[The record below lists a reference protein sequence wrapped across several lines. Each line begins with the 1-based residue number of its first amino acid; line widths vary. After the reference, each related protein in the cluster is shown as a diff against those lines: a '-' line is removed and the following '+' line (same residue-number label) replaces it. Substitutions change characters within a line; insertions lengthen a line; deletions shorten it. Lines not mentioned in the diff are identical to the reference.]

1 MSTTQQTRPH
11 TANPLRHAQML
22 IGGAWVDSASGETLD
37 VENPGKRQK
46 IAEIPRAA
54 AIDVDRAVQAATQA
68 VPGWSKT
75 PPRDRGRQ
83 LLRIAEALE
92 ARAEELARTIALETG
107 NALRTQARSEARLSA
122 DIFRYFGGLTG
133 ELKGETIPLG
143 EHMLSYTR
151 REPLGVVG
159 AIIPWNAPVL
169 LGALKIAPALCAGN
183 TLVLKAAEDAP
194 LGVLLMAAVCQE
206 FLPPGVLNVLTGLGE
221 ECGAALA
228 QHPAIRK
235 LSFTGSTEVGKLIM
249 RAAAERI
256 VPVSLELGG
265 KSPSIV
271 YPDANDDWVVDGV
284 IGGMRF
290 TRQSQSCTAGSRL
303 FLHADIFDRF
313 LDKLR
318 TKTQALKL
326 GDPLDEQTD
335 IGAIDEGL
343 KRKDARLVFGGMP
356 PKDGPLSEGYFA
368 LPTVFADT
376 SDIAAHFSELLIV
389 DDNDWRLAREEI
401 FGPVLVAIPWRDEA
415 EAIRMAN
422 DSHYGLAAY
431 VWTLD
436 IGSAL
441 RTAHA
446 IEFRLGAGEP
456 RSRPTAGSLL
466 WRLQAKRYRPRV
478 LAGRHARQLHPAKER
493 DGQPQH
499 TTTHGVMR

>member
-1 MSTTQQTRPH
+1 MSITEQTHPN
-11 TANPLRHAQML
+11 TGFPLRHAQML
-22 IGGAWVDSASGETLD
+22 IAGAWVDSASGETLD

-46 IAEIPRAA
+46 IAEIPRGSAN
-54 AIDVDRAVQAATQA
+54 DVDRAVQAATQA
-68 VPGWSKT
+68 FPGWSKT
-75 PPRDRGRQ
+75 PPRDRGRL
-83 LLRIAEALE
+83 LLRIADALE
-92 ARAEELARTIALETG
+92 ARGEELARTIALETG
-107 NALRTQARSEARLSA
+107 NALRTQARPEARLSA
-122 DIFRYFGGLTG
+122 DIFRYFGGLAG

-143 EHMLSYTR
+143 EHVLSYTR
-151 REPLGVVG
+151 REPIGVVG

-194 LGVLLMAAVCQE
+194 LGVLLMAEVCRQ
-206 FLPPGVLNVLTGLGE
+206 FLPPGVMNVLTGLGE

-228 QHPAIRK
+228 QHPAICK

-271 YPDANDDWVVDGV
+271 YPDADADWVVDGV
-284 IGGMRF
+284 IAGMRF

-303 FLHADIFDRF
+303 FLHADIFDSF
-313 LDKLR
+313 LEKLR

-326 GDPLDEQTD
+326 GDPLDEATD
-335 IGAIDEGL
+335 IGAIINDKQFRKVCGYVDEGL
-343 KRKDARLVFGGMP
+343 KRKDARLVFGGLP
-356 PKDGPLSEGYFA
+356 PTDGPLSEGYFA

-376 SDIAAHFSELLIV
+376 S
-389 DDNDWRLAREEI
+389 NDWRLAREEI
-401 FGPVLVAIPWRDEA
+401 FGPVLVAIPWSEEA

-431 VWTLD
+431 VWTHD

-446 IEFRLGAGEP
+446 IESGWVQVNQGLGQQPGHSYGGYKQSGIGREF
-456 RSRPTAGSLL
+456 SLEGML
-466 WRLQAKRYRPRV
+466 DSFTQRKNVTVNLNTP
-478 LAGRHARQLHPAKER
+478 RHAE
-493 DGQPQH
+493 
-499 TTTHGVMR
+499 